1 MKVKNDK
8 QVSVVLY
15 FLPFSSKGKEIQGD
29 KFVIDENLILTK
41 NQSEA
46 RYFRNPVRSDIK
58 KCLDNLSIY
67 SLFKKS
73 NYDGGLS
80 IKSFKTEI
88 IRNEQKEIVS
98 KKACETNLSEILKVL
113 NIAVYRFDDDNQFLV
128 LQCMFDDPEKEHGY
142 DIEKVVKTHAHFVN
156 NYFKSSND
164 FVIEESDTKFDIFE
178 DASHQSA
185 FIQLCY
191 KKDGKEYQYN
201 IQDKTNNSISKQ
213 DGITFKFDSYHIRY
227 LIQTALF
234 DQEYDKK
241 LFVKQ
246 MSAGTLN
253 PMLKYDDGE
262 IFETN
267 KMISLTTNFGSSLL
281 YWREKNESEEAW
293 NTRNDISVKLF
304 YNELV
309 YDFIVA
315 MNYHIRVEKQIEQLG
330 CVNYDAKDS
339 HDYRTILN
347 AQKKYKRDTALYYF
361 LNVSQFD
368 YVNKW
373 YHSLVRGFNTDELD
387 DELEIKFQ
395 NSIDYLDE
403 KMNNLAKKENR
414 FIIGVLSI
422 VAVAAN
428 VGLFIMAMLE
438 AADALNA

>member
-1 MKVKNDK
+1 M
-8 QVSVVLY
+8 
-15 FLPFSSKGKEIQGD
+15 
-29 KFVIDENLILTK
+29 
-41 NQSEA
+41 
-46 RYFRNPVRSDIK
+46 RSDIK

-88 IRNEQKEIVS
+88 IKNEQKEIVS
-98 KKACETNLSEILKVL
+98 KKACETNLSEVLKVL

-227 LIQTALF
+227 LTQTALF

-281 YWREKNESEEAW
+281 YWREKNETEEAW

-315 MNYHIRVEKQIEQLG
+315 MNYHIRVEKQIETLGQLKF
-330 CVNYDAKDS
+330 DAKDS

-395 NSIDYLDE
+395 SSIDYLDE
-403 KMNNLAKKENR
+403 RMQYLSKRENR
-414 FIIGVLSI
+414 AMVGFISI

-428 VGLFIMAMLE
+428 IALFIMSMFEVATAFEQVTVAVLV
-438 AADALNA
+438 ALIISGVIIASSIIFGVAFYIKKRKINKKYGKF